1 MPKRGRNFEKGLK
14 HLNYK
19 LTDENFDVAR
29 TRKCAECGS
38 DKEMRWLALHLNVIF
53 EYIAVYD
60 YNILGDEVLEGRG
73 RIKEQYVSQ
82 TNKQNAVFN
91 ESNFKF

>member
-1 MPKRGRNFEKGLK
+1 MPKRCRNFEKGLK

-53 EYIAVYD
+53 EYIAVYY
-60 YNILGDEVLEGRG
+60 YNILGDEVLKDLG
-73 RIKEQYVSQ
+73 RIKEPYVSQ
-82 TNKQNAVFN
+82 TNNKKCGFQ
-91 ESNFKF
+91 